1 MEIALCFLFCMASNL
16 ANLANLANKISK
28 SPHHGMLFFY

>member
-1 MEIALCFLFCMASNL
+1 MEIALCFLFCMASKI